1 MSRISVSRLGFDR
14 FSGLYVWALFIV
26 VFGVLKPDLFLTTS
40 NLQSIAVSQA
50 VTAMIGMAVVLPLTA
65 GVFDLSVGA
74 NVQFCAVFAS
84 LLQSTWGVAMWP
96 SIAITMLAAVA
107 IGVFNGVV
115 VVVLRVSSVIAT
127 LAVATLLAAVQTI
140 ATNNLSPEPAT
151 SQAWINLT
159 QSKILGFQSVFW
171 ILIVIGIALWWV
183 LERMPAGRYMR
194 AVGSNA
200 NAARLSGIRAG
211 RYQFLS
217 LVICSSV
224 AGLAGICYASNIG
237 PSLSFGG
244 ALLLPAYAAA
254 FLGYTQITPGRFNI
268 AGAFIA
274 VYILATGVQGLAYL
288 TNVQWLGDMFSGA
301 TLIAAVA
308 FAEWRQRAL
317 KNKKARSD
325 PHAST
330 TPPSAPQQ
338 IIPRHRFP
346 VGMRHPVKAA
356 RPASSAVQ
364 DRLSE

>member
-1 MSRISVSRLGFDR
+1 MSRISVSSLGIDR
-14 FSGLYVWALFIV
+14 FSGLYVWAMFIV
-26 VFGVLKPDLFLTTS
+26 VFGALKPDLFLTTS
-40 NLQSIAVSQA
+40 NMQSIAVSQA

-74 NVQFCAVFAS
+74 SVQFSAVFVS
-84 LLQSTWGVAMWP
+84 VLQSTWGVPMWP
-96 SIAITMLAAVA
+96 SIVITILSAVA

-127 LAVATLLAAVQTI
+127 LAVATLLYAVQTI
-140 ATNNLSPEPAT
+140 VTDNLSPKPAT
-151 SQAWINLT
+151 SEAWLSLT
-159 QSKILGFQSVFW
+159 QSKILGIQSIFW
-171 ILIVIGIALWWV
+171 ILVVIGIALWWV
-183 LERMPAGRYMR
+183 LERMPVGRYMR

-200 NAARLSGIRAG
+200 NAARLSGIRGG

-237 PSLSFGG
+237 PSLSFGA

-268 AGAFIA
+268 LGAFIA
-274 VYILATGVQGLAYL
+274 VYVLATGVQGLAYL
-288 TNVQWLGDMFSGA
+288 TSVQWLSDMFSGA

-317 KNKKARSD
+317 REKKARSG
-325 PHAST
+325 PQGSRP
-330 TPPSAPQQ
+330 TPPSATT
-338 IIPRHRFP
+338 
-346 VGMRHPVKAA
+346 A
-356 RPASSAVQ
+356 
-364 DRLSE
+364 DRRVESVPGGHVVSIEDRTAG